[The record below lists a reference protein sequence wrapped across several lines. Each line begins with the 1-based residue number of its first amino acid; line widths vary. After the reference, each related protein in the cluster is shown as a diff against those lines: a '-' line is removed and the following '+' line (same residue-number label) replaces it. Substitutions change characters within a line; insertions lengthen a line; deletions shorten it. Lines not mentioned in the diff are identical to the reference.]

1 MALKSR
7 LAISFGGVAC
17 HKCHNDKACSFPL
30 RTVNKE
36 EFRSPY
42 MGFFER
48 MAGKTEL
55 TVQAKMLESLS
66 TAVSVLGQD
75 VRFGPAKLICPFV
88 QEEHNGFFVSG
99 KKGCNAFFRCK
110 GSWWSIA
117 ASGDEKAQYESG
129 KELAM
134 YMTSAFSS
142 PSSLGPVSQQVE
154 PLVVEMVSRVIH

>member
-1 MALKSR
+1 M
-7 LAISFGGVAC
+7 C
-17 HKCHNDKACSFPL
+17 
-30 RTVNKE
+30 
-36 EFRSPY
+36 
-42 MGFFER
+42 FFER

-110 GSWWSIA
+110 GSWWIA
-117 ASGDEKAQYESG
+117 ANSEEKSQYESG

-134 YMTSAFSS
+134 YMSSAYSS
-142 PSSLGPVSQQVE
+142 PTNLGPVTQQIE
-154 PLVVEMVSRVIH
+154 PLVVGMVSAAIQ

>member
-1 MALKSR
+1 
-7 LAISFGGVAC
+7 
-17 HKCHNDKACSFPL
+17 
-30 RTVNKE
+30 
-36 EFRSPY
+36 

-75 VRFGPAKLICPFV
+75 VRFGPAKLICPFA

-117 ASGDEKAQYESG
+117 ANGEEKSQYESG

-134 YMTSAFSS
+134 YMSSAYSS
-142 PSSLGPVSQQVE
+142 PTNLGPVNQQIE
-154 PLVVEMVSRVIH
+154 PLVVGMISAAIQ